1 MKRTVLVLN
10 HFAQPLTSP
19 GGTRHV
25 ELFSKLDGWHA
36 RVLAADRNLLDGSRV
51 FGNGIVET
59 VRVTPYSG
67 NGPARIANWV
77 SYALTSLVRAIPAR
91 RVDLVYGSSPHL
103 LAALTGW
110 IVARVRRVPFVLEIR
125 DIWPK
130 VLVDMG
136 SLTEASLTYRALHA
150 LERFLYRRADRVV
163 ILAEGSRAHLTLHGV
178 DDQSIVFVPNG
189 ADAGDFRPSADHGE
203 LRQHYG
209 FDGVVAVYAG
219 AHGPANGLNLLLDA
233 AAELAATAPD
243 VQIVLV
249 GDGAEKQR
257 LEERVSREGLDRVRF
272 IDPVPKTEIP
282 DLLAAADIGLHCLAD
297 VELFRSA
304 VSPNKLYD
312 YMAAGLP
319 VITNTPGEVAT
330 FVEQSTG
337 GVAVAPLALAAGL
350 ETLAALSAEER
361 AAMGARGR
369 RHLEATRSRTA
380 MARRI
385 EALLDRLVP
394 STTRSGSTH

>member
-25 ELFSKLDGWHA
+25 ELFSKLEGWDA
-36 RVLAADRNLLDGSRV
+36 RVLAADRNLLNGSRV
-51 FGNGIVET
+51 IGNGIVET

-67 NGPARIANWV
+67 NGPARIANWA
-77 SYALTSLVRAIPAR
+77 SYALTALVRALPAR

-103 LAALTGW
+103 LAALTAW

-125 DIWPK
+125 DIWPR

-136 SLTEASLTYRALHA
+136 ALTEASRTYRILHA

-163 ILAEGSRAHLTLHGV
+163 ILAEGSRAHLTVLGA
-178 DDQSIVFVPNG
+178 DDKSIVFVPNG
-189 ADAGDFRPSADHGE
+189 ADAADFRPSADRDE
-203 LRQHYG
+203 LREHYG

-219 AHGPANGLNLLLDA
+219 AHGPANGLDLVLDA
-233 AAELAATAPD
+233 AAELARSAPE

-257 LEERVSREGLDRVRF
+257 LQERVSREGLDRVRF
-272 IDPVPKTEIP
+272 IDPIPKTEIP

-297 VELFRSA
+297 VDLFRSA

-319 VITNTPGEVAT
+319 IITNTPGEVGS
-330 FVEQSTG
+330 FVEESTG

-350 ETLAALSAEER
+350 ETLATLSAEDR
-361 AAMGARGR
+361 VAMGARAR

-385 EALLDRLVP
+385 EALLDELAP
-394 STTRSGSTH
+394 PATP